1 MPTYA
6 STNSPSR
13 QARKAQETVSKLYKR
28 NLIYRNFSAT
38 RTSLHFP
45 YPWLSILIQSSLEAT
60 LQHVLHTSSVC
71 LPPAIIS
78 EGYLSVS
85 CWYKAAEDK
94 RNPWY
99 RPRHL
104 TEDQPVYLQLGAGR
118 CMGIKEGAG
127 RKVSQKNACNS
138 LYPSMLGQLHLA
150 LSRPACS
157 HRVAPGPGNSVVE
170 QHGARE
176 LCLSASLGVSGPN
189 CTLTFCNTW

>member
-1 MPTYA
+1 MLCTKRRPRTAGPGAARLSRAAQAKLLSLPLHSRNVWSKFPPHFEKNLSEISRWDMPTYA

-28 NLIYRNFSAT
+28 NLIYRNLSAT

-60 LQHVLHTSSVC
+60 LQHVLPTSSVC
-71 LPPAIIS
+71 LPPGIIS

-94 RNPWY
+94 WNPWY

-104 TEDQPVYLQLGAGR
+104 TEDQPVYL
-118 CMGIKEGAG
+118 
-127 RKVSQKNACNS
+127 
-138 LYPSMLGQLHLA
+138 
-150 LSRPACS
+150 
-157 HRVAPGPGNSVVE
+157 
-170 QHGARE
+170 
-176 LCLSASLGVSGPN
+176 
-189 CTLTFCNTW
+189 